1 MIDTERLILR
11 RFVAQDE
18 NEYADIMTK
27 PSVYRYLGTGQGIPR
42 EMINRLIDSH
52 ESSWGFGLGTYAVIE
67 RESGKLIGHCGVRGL
82 PCGRKEILYAF
93 DESAWGKGYATEAA
107 KAVLQAHVERPLIA
121 VSYPENPASISVLKK
136 LGFRHVG
143 QEKMF
148 GRMLES
154 FILEK

>member
-1 MIDTERLILR
+1 
-11 RFVAQDE
+11 
-18 NEYADIMTK
+18 
-27 PSVYRYLGTGQGIPR
+27 
-42 EMINRLIDSH
+42 
-52 ESSWGFGLGTYAVIE
+52 
-67 RESGKLIGHCGVRGL
+67 
-82 PCGRKEILYAF
+82 
-93 DESAWGKGYATEAA
+93 
-107 KAVLQAHVERPLIA
+107 LQAHVERPLIA